1 MKTIYNI
8 PTYDDALALVNK
20 VDSPFYESKSVL
32 NGYKV
37 SVFNYRLASWSDFN
51 IPGAKEMRGITWVF
65 NSDGSLFKR
74 YLLLEKFFNL
84 NQVPDTMYSEVK
96 DFKIKSIYNKED
108 GSVAS
113 FIKLPDGS
121 VFGKSKMSVITDQAE
136 GIMRVYKSNK
146 SVKRFVDWTLENE
159 IVAIFEYVA
168 PSNKIVLRYEKEDLI
183 LLKLRNNI
191 TGELLDLNDYL
202 DVIGDIRMAPFE
214 TGYTLEKLIEMA
226 SYTEDK
232 EGWIIEFENGLLMK
246 IKTDFYFKRHGIL
259 TEDIYRENVIINYIL
274 TDEIDDV
281 IAQIPEDEIEAHARI
296 EKIISIVKRALSKK
310 VEEIKKSYEFY
321 LTVGS
326 RKDYAINYRN
336 KEENFAWVMKMANV
350 DEMSLLSREEILEI
364 YEDYE
369 RYENMI
375 KTSEPFEMAK
385 VWLSRGTNKLLIARE
400 WLSKIDPTLFFI
412 DIEED
417 VEELSKT

>member
-1 MKTIYNI
+1 MKVI
-8 PTYDDALALVNK
+8 PTYEEAVALTLLPN
-20 VDSPFYESKSVL
+20 SPFYESRSIVG
-32 NGYKV
+32 GYAV
-37 SVFNYRLASWSDFN
+37 STFNYRLVSWSDFN
-51 IPGAKEMRGITWVF
+51 IPGSKEMRGISYVF
-65 NSDGSLFKR
+65 GLDGSLFKR

-136 GIMRVYKSNK
+136 GIMRVYKSNA
-146 SVKRFVDWTLENE
+146 SVKRFVDWTFDND
-159 IVAIFEYVA
+159 ITAIFEYVA
-168 PSNKIVLRYEKEDLI
+168 PSNKIVLRYAKEDLI
-183 LLKLRNNI
+183 LLRLRDNV

-202 DVIGDIRMAPFE
+202 DVIGDVRVAPSE
-214 TGYTLEKLIEMA
+214 TGYTLDELIEMA

-232 EGWIIEFENGLLMK
+232 EGWIIEFTNGVLMK
-246 IKTDFYFKRHGIL
+246 IKTDWYFKRHGIL

-274 TDEIDDV
+274 NDEIDDV
-281 IAQIPEDEIEAHARI
+281 IAQIPEDEVEAHARI

-310 VEEIKKSYEFY
+310 VDEIRKSYEFY

-326 RKDYAINYRN
+326 RKDYAINYRG

-350 DEMSLLSREEILEI
+350 DEMALLSREEILEI

-385 VWLSRGTNKLLIARE
+385 VWLSRDTNKLLIARE

-412 DIEED
+412 DVEED
-417 VEELSKT
+417 VED

>member
-8 PTYDDALALVNK
+8 PTYDEALALVNK
-20 VDSPFYESKSVL
+20 VDSPFYESKSIVG
-32 NGYKV
+32 GYAV
-37 SVFNYRLASWSDFN
+37 STFNYRLASWADFKA
-51 IPGAKEMRGITWVF
+51 PGASEMRGITWVF

-136 GIMRVYKSNK
+136 GIMRVYKSNA
-146 SVKRFVDWTLENE
+146 SVKRFVDWTFDND
-159 IVAIFEYVA
+159 ITAIFEYVS
-168 PSNKIVLRYEKEDLI
+168 PTNKIVLRYAKEDLI
-183 LLKLRNNI
+183 LLRLRDNV

-202 DVIGDIRMAPFE
+202 DVIGDVRVAPSE
-214 TGYTLEKLIEMA
+214 TGYTLDELIEMA

-232 EGWIIEFENGLLMK
+232 EGWIVEFENGLLMK

-274 TDEIDDV
+274 NDEIDDV
-281 IAQIPEDEIEAHARI
+281 IAQIPEDEVEAHARI

-310 VEEIKKSYEFY
+310 VDEIRKSYEFY

-326 RKDYAINYRN
+326 RKDYAINYRG

-350 DEMSLLSREEILEI
+350 DEMALLSREEILEI

-385 VWLSRGTNKLLIARE
+385 VWLSRETNKLLIARE

-412 DIEED
+412 DVEED
-417 VEELSKT
+417 VED

>member
-1 MKTIYNI
+1 MKKIYNI
-8 PTYDDALALVNK
+8 PTYDEALALVNK
-20 VDSPFYESKSVL
+20 VDSPFYESKSIVG
-32 NGYKV
+32 GYAV
-37 SVFNYRLASWSDFN
+37 STFNYRLASWADFKA
-51 IPGAKEMRGITWVF
+51 PGASEMRGITYVF

-113 FIKLPDGS
+113 FIKLPNGKII
-121 VFGKSKMSVITDQAE
+121 GKSKMGFDNDQS
-136 GIMRVYKSNK
+136 IQINKIYKTNK
-146 SVKRFVDWTLENE
+146 SVKRFVDKVLSLNY
-159 IVAIFEYVA
+159 IPIFEYVA
-168 PSNKIVLRYEKEDLI
+168 PSNKIVLRYAKEDLI
-183 LLKLRNNI
+183 LLRLRDNV
-191 TGELLDLNDYL
+191 TGEILDLNDYL
-202 DVIGDIRMAPFE
+202 EVIGDVRMAPSE
-214 TGYTLEKLIEMA
+214 EGYTLDELIEMA

-232 EGWIIEFENGLLMK
+232 EGWIVEFENGLLMK

-274 TDEIDDV
+274 NDEIDDV
-281 IAQIPEDEIEAHARI
+281 IAQIPEDEVEAHARI

-310 VEEIKKSYEFY
+310 VDEIRKSYEFY

-326 RKDYAINYRN
+326 RKDYAINYRG
-336 KEENFAWVMKMANV
+336 KEENFAWVMKMVNV
-350 DEMSLLSREEILEI
+350 DEMALLSREEILEI

-385 VWLSRGTNKLLIARE
+385 VWLSRETSKLLIARE

-412 DIEED
+412 DVEED
-417 VEELSKT
+417 VED

>member
-1 MKTIYNI
+1 MKVI
-8 PTYDDALALVNK
+8 PTYEEAVALTLLPN
-20 VDSPFYESKSVL
+20 SPFYESRSIVG
-32 NGYKV
+32 GYAV
-37 SVFNYRLASWSDFN
+37 STFNYRLVSWSDFN
-51 IPGAKEMRGITWVF
+51 IPGSKEMRGISYVF
-65 NSDGSLFKR
+65 GLDGSLFKR

-136 GIMRVYKSNK
+136 GIMRVYKSNA
-146 SVKRFVDWTLENE
+146 SVKRFVDWTFDND
-159 IVAIFEYVA
+159 ITAIFEYVA
-168 PSNKIVLRYEKEDLI
+168 PSNKIVLRYAKEDLI
-183 LLKLRNNI
+183 LLRLRDNV

-202 DVIGDIRMAPFE
+202 DVIGDVRMAPSE
-214 TGYTLEKLIEMA
+214 AGYTLDELIEMA

-232 EGWIIEFENGLLMK
+232 EGWIIEFTNGVLMK
-246 IKTDFYFKRHGIL
+246 IKTDWYFKRHGIL

-274 TDEIDDV
+274 NDEIDDV
-281 IAQIPEDEIEAHARI
+281 IAQIPEDEVEAHARI

-310 VEEIKKSYEFY
+310 VDEIRKSYEFY

-326 RKDYAINYRN
+326 RKDYAINYRG

-350 DEMSLLSREEILEI
+350 DEMALLSREEILEI

-385 VWLSRGTNKLLIARE
+385 VWLSRDTNKLLIARE

-412 DIEED
+412 DVEED
-417 VEELSKT
+417 VED

>member
-1 MKTIYNI
+1 MKNI
-8 PTYDDALALVNK
+8 PTYEEAVALTLLPN
-20 VDSPFYESKSVL
+20 SPFYESKSVL

-37 SVFNYRLASWSDFN
+37 SVFNYRLASWADFKA
-51 IPGAKEMRGITWVF
+51 PGASEMRGITWVF

-136 GIMRVYKSNK
+136 GIMRVYKSNA
-146 SVKRFVDWTLENE
+146 SVKRFVDWTFDND
-159 IVAIFEYVA
+159 ITAIFEYVS
-168 PSNKIVLRYEKEDLI
+168 PTNKIVLRYAKEDLI
-183 LLKLRNNI
+183 LLRLRDNV

-202 DVIGDIRMAPFE
+202 EVIGDVRMAPSE
-214 TGYTLEKLIEMA
+214 AGYTLDELIEMA

-232 EGWIIEFENGLLMK
+232 EGWIIEFTNGVLMK
-246 IKTDFYFKRHGIL
+246 IKTDWYFKRHGIL

-274 TDEIDDV
+274 NDEIDDV
-281 IAQIPEDEIEAHARI
+281 IAQIPEDEVEAHARI

-310 VEEIKKSYEFY
+310 VDEIRKSYEFY

-326 RKDYAINYRN
+326 RKDYAINYRG

-350 DEMSLLSREEILEI
+350 DEMALLSREEILEI

-385 VWLSRGTNKLLIARE
+385 VWLSRETNKLLIARE

-412 DIEED
+412 DVEED
-417 VEELSKT
+417 VED

>member
-8 PTYDDALALVNK
+8 PTYDEALALVNK
-20 VDSPFYESKSVL
+20 VDSPFYESKSIVG
-32 NGYKV
+32 GYAV
-37 SVFNYRLASWSDFN
+37 STFNYRLASWADFN
-51 IPGAKEMRGITWVF
+51 DIGAKEMRGITWVF

-136 GIMRVYKSNK
+136 GIMRVYKSNE
-146 SVKRFVDWTLENE
+146 SVKRFVDWTFDND
-159 IVAIFEYVA
+159 ITAIFEYVA
-168 PSNKIVLRYEKEDLI
+168 PSNKIVLRYAKEDLI
-183 LLKLRNNI
+183 LLRLRDNF

-202 DVIGDIRMAPFE
+202 DVIGDVRMAPSE
-214 TGYTLEKLIEMA
+214 AGYTLDELIEMA

-232 EGWIIEFENGLLMK
+232 EGWIVEFENGLLMK
-246 IKTDFYFKRHGIL
+246 IKTDFYFKLHGL
-259 TEDIYRENVIINYIL
+259 YTEDLNRENIIIDYIL
-274 TDEIDDV
+274 KDEIDDV
-281 IAQIPEDEIEAHARI
+281 LSKIADDLDTIERI
-296 EKIISIVKRALSKK
+296 NKIISIVKRALSRK
-310 VEEIKKSYEFY
+310 VDEIRKSYEFY

-326 RKDYAINYRN
+326 RKDYAINYRG
-336 KEENFAWVMKMANV
+336 KEENFAFVMKMATV
-350 DEMSLLSREEILEI
+350 DEMALLSREEILEI
-364 YEDYE
+364 FEDYE

-385 VWLSRGTNKLLIARE
+385 VWVSRDTNKLLIARE
-400 WLSKIDPTLFFI
+400 FLSKIDPTLFFI
-412 DIEED
+412 DVEED
-417 VEELSKT
+417 VED

>member
-1 MKTIYNI
+1 
-8 PTYDDALALVNK
+8 
-20 VDSPFYESKSVL
+20 
-32 NGYKV
+32 
-37 SVFNYRLASWSDFN
+37 
-51 IPGAKEMRGITWVF
+51 MRGISYVF

-136 GIMRVYKSNK
+136 GIMRVYKSNA
-146 SVKRFVDWTLENE
+146 SVKRFVDWTFDND
-159 IVAIFEYVA
+159 ITAIFEYVA
-168 PSNKIVLRYEKEDLI
+168 PSNKIVLRYAKEDLI
-183 LLKLRNNI
+183 LLKLRDNV

-202 DVIGDIRMAPFE
+202 DVIGDIRVAPSE
-214 TGYTLEKLIEMA
+214 AGYTLDELIEMA

-232 EGWIIEFENGLLMK
+232 EGWIIEFTNGVLMK
-246 IKTDFYFKRHGIL
+246 IKTDWYFKRHGIL

-281 IAQIPEDEIEAHARI
+281 IAQIPEDEVEAHARI

-310 VEEIKKSYEFY
+310 VDEIRKSYEFY

-326 RKDYAINYRN
+326 RKDYAINYRG

-350 DEMSLLSREEILEI
+350 DEMALLSREEILEI
-364 YEDYE
+364 YETYE

-385 VWLSRGTNKLLIARE
+385 VWLSRDTNKLLIARE

-412 DIEED
+412 DVEED
-417 VEELSKT
+417 VED